1 MSHIDDENYRK
12 VRVFWS
18 VIIVISIGTG
28 ILSIPFLLVTES
40 IVPLLIEIICIILVG
55 TGINGLKKADIERGS
70 GHPPK
75 LPWLAEFW

>member
-18 VIIVISIGTG
+18 IIIVASVAIG

-40 IVPLLIEIICIILVG
+40 IVPLLIVITCIVLISIAV
-55 TGINGLKKADIERGS
+55 NGLKKADIERGS
-70 GHPPK
+70 GHAPK
-75 LPWLAEFW
+75 LPWKF